1 MFNVSVLG
9 EILFNT
15 FNKCK
20 VPHLDFENS
29 SIQMKQTDKQ
39 NSDDKKQGKEGLG
52 LIWFNLFILQM
63 KLRKG
68 NDRSET
74 TLVVRGRES
83 WELLF
88 QLYSFCSFIK
98 QLFIKRGS

>member
-1 MFNVSVLG
+1 
-9 EILFNT
+9 
-15 FNKCK
+15 
-20 VPHLDFENS
+20 
-29 SIQMKQTDKQ
+29 MKQTDKQ

-68 NDRSET
+68 NDQSET